1 MPCPSPGNLPEPGIK
16 SMSLALQVDSLPLSC
31 QGSRCFRYYALKG
44 CGLRKDSVTLFL
56 PLLSSECSGKRRRQ
70 TDVPQKCSNGMR
82 LRPLAR
88 RGVTQWCTKPDFLT
102 KHIGGVNA
110 CSLSEKEREPMRKTA
125 FLPISVSALLSHF
138 MSRPPLADSQEIS
151 KVFPPPSFFA

>member
-1 MPCPSPGNLPEPGIK
+1 
-16 SMSLALQVDSLPLSC
+16 MSLALQVDSLLLSC

-70 TDVPQKCSNGMR
+70 TDVPQKQSNRMG

-88 RGVTQWCTKPDFLT
+88 RAVTRCTNPAFLT
-102 KHIGGVNA
+102 KHMGEVNA
-110 CSLSEKEREPMRKTA
+110 CSLSDEEREPARRTV
-125 FLPISVSALLSHF
+125 FLPISVPSLLLHF
-138 MSRPPLADSQEIS
+138 MCHPPLDDSQEIS
-151 KVFPPPSFFA
+151 KVFPPPLLFEGVYKHRN